1 MALPPTPFTAHQ
13 SHLLSSLGF
22 LPQEPNLHITSTPPE
37 GACEVVLKTEAVDF
51 TVQGL
56 TQVQG
61 SPTHHLME
69 VQAPGSLVLLPRLQE
84 EGDSQAMEAV
94 SLIALMQMAAALRD
108 TKVATEAL
116 VAVFEGGV
124 ASEEALVI
132 EGVSVIEE
140 ALPMIIMEDISTAA
154 EVEVVQEVRW
164 APGDLGVGPEEGVGE
179 LGDSQWGSVV
189 GDNIQ
194 GHFLLVLSALFRQ
207 SPSSYKVKPVTRNV
221 EQGK

>member
-1 MALPPTPFTAHQ
+1 M
-13 SHLLSSLGF
+13 
-22 LPQEPNLHITSTPPE
+22 
-37 GACEVVLKTEAVDF
+37 VLKTEAVDF

-61 SPTHHLME
+61 SLTHHLTE
-69 VQAPGSLVLLPRLQE
+69 VQAPGSLVLLPRSQE
-84 EGDSQAMEAV
+84 EGDSQAKEAV

-179 LGDSQWGSVV
+179 LGDSQLGLCCW
-189 GDNIQ
+189 
-194 GHFLLVLSALFRQ
+194 R
-207 SPSSYKVKPVTRNV
+207 
-221 EQGK
+221 

>member
-1 MALPPTPFTAHQ
+1 M
-13 SHLLSSLGF
+13 G
-22 LPQEPNLHITSTPPE
+22 

-69 VQAPGSLVLLPRLQE
+69 VQAPGSPVLLPRLQE

-108 TKVATEAL
+108 TKAAMEAL

-124 ASEEALVI
+124 ASEGVLVI
-132 EGVSVIEE
+132 EGAS
-140 ALPMIIMEDISTAA
+140 PMITMEDISTAA